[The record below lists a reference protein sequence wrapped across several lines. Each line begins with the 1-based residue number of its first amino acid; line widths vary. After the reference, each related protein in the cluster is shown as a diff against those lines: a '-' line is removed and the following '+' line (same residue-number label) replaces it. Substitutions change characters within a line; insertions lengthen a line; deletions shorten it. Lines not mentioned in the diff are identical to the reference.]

1 MRIYKDLPFGD
12 TLVGF
17 SDDEIRKIRKKPK
30 IKENEMAFRMDI
42 IDFKE

>member
-17 SDDEIRKIRKKPK
+17 SDDEMRKIHKKPK
-30 IKENEMAFRMDI
+30 INERKMAFRMDF